1 MAKKKQ
7 QGAGLLILAG
17 LLGLAMF
24 AKPRTAGADEPLG
37 TVDQGVGFGP
47 FGGGAG
53 AVGGRGA
60 ATGPPVIDPIPPATT
75 FIMPASGLRPGEG
88 AIITTVSPTAGI
100 YGPFGGGIGAVGGR
114 GAATGPPVIYPI
126 PPATTFI
133 MPGPGF
139 RPGEGQYQGGGAN
152 GSLTRAHYEAVL
164 ASGDL
169 SPNIRSYEQFL
180 DSYSNSAALFFQEHP
195 NITIDTSIPDP
206 GETPGETPGDVN
218 GDADGEADGEDITT
232 DTEFV
237 MPGGGR
243 PGEGLYTAPAQV
255 FGGGPGTR
263 SGQGLYSATISADDQ
278 PAFMAEDET
287 FYQSDDDDQ
296 DEIMAEDETFF
307 EDPPDV
313 QAEEEDIGGYVG
325 GSIEVSAPQT
335 DVFAGAYSAAGED
348 VRGDP
353 SWYEPEPVYDY
364 AGIEGDE

>member
-7 QGAGLLILAG
+7 QGGLLIMAG
-17 LLGLAMF
+17 LLGLAMI
-24 AKPRTAGADEPLG
+24 AKPRTAGADEPPGAL
-37 TVDQGVGFGP
+37 DQGAGFGP

-75 FIMPASGLRPGEG
+75 FIMPGSGLRPGEG
-88 AIITTVSPTAGI
+88 ATTTTVAPTAGI

-133 MPGPGF
+133 MPGPGL

-152 GSLTRAHYEAVL
+152 GPLTRAHYEAVL

-180 DSYSNSAALFFQEHP
+180 DSYFNSTALFFQEHP
-195 NITIDTSIPDP
+195 NITVDTSSPDP
-206 GETPGETPGDVN
+206 GETGGDAN
-218 GDADGEADGEDITT
+218 GDANGEADGEADEEDITT
-232 DTEFV
+232 DPGFV
-237 MPGGGR
+237 FAAGGR
-243 PGEGLYTAPAQV
+243 PGQGLYTPAQV

-263 SGQGLYSATISADDQ
+263 SGQGLYSAVALADDQ

-287 FYQSDDDDQ
+287 FDESDDDEQ
-296 DEIMAEDETFF
+296 GEIMAEDETFY
-307 EDPPDV
+307 EDAPDV
-313 QAEEEDIGGYVG
+313 QADEEDIGGFG
-325 GSIEVSAPQT
+325 GGAIDISVPQD
-335 DVFAGAYSAAGED
+335 DVFSGAYSAAGED
-348 VRGDP
+348 VAGDP
-353 SWYEPEPVYDY
+353 SWYEPEQVYDY